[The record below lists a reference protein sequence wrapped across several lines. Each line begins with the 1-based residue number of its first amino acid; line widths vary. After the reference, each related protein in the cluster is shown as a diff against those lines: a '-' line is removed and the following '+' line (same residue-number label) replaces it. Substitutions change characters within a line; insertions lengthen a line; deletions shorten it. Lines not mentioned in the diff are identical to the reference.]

1 MQLPDVYTIQK
12 FHQLA
17 GYPKQK
23 QHGRVHEA
31 GCPVCR
37 EGNSWGKKRRM
48 YFIVK
53 DSHIFCHNCG
63 WTGNPV
69 RFIQDVQGLT
79 YREIMNEAREYDV
92 LPDDITEERQKY
104 IAKKESNSLPDDS
117 INILDD
123 TQRSYHSGNE
133 TFDQVYSF
141 TRGRKLL
148 DACNRPKTLWVSLND
163 YIHKNR
169 LVLPFYNSEN
179 DIVFYQSRTVLSIDN
194 NRPKYLSKVGADK
207 SIFNIN
213 NIQND
218 LDKIFIFEGP
228 IDACFVKNGV
238 AVAGI
243 QETSANTFNEFQ
255 QTQLVK
261 YNFFDKIWVLDSQW
275 QDRAARTKTM
285 VLADQQ
291 QQVFI
296 WPERYGKMFKDFN
309 DMALGLDINEIPYK
323 FILNN
328 TYTGLKARAVL
339 ANLDNT

>member
-31 GCPVCR
+31 GC
-37 EGNSWGKKRRM
+37 
-48 YFIVK
+48 
-53 DSHIFCHNCG
+53 
-63 WTGNPV
+63 
-69 RFIQDVQGLT
+69 
-79 YREIMNEAREYDV
+79 EAREYDV

-169 LVLPFYNSEN
+169 L
-179 DIVFYQSRTVLSIDN
+179 R
-194 NRPKYLSKVGADK
+194 
-207 SIFNIN
+207 
-213 NIQND
+213 
-218 LDKIFIFEGP
+218 
-228 IDACFVKNGV
+228 
-238 AVAGI
+238 
-243 QETSANTFNEFQ
+243 
-255 QTQLVK
+255 
-261 YNFFDKIWVLDSQW
+261 
-275 QDRAARTKTM
+275 
-285 VLADQQ
+285 
-291 QQVFI
+291 
-296 WPERYGKMFKDFN
+296 
-309 DMALGLDINEIPYK
+309 
-323 FILNN
+323 
-328 TYTGLKARAVL
+328 
-339 ANLDNT
+339 